1 MRRNTARYGALLLFL
16 ASFISVKAQEDRSA
30 EVVRS
35 SLIGLEYRVKAGFNV
50 GGTAPLPLP
59 AEIRSIEHY
68 DPRLMFAIEGD
79 VTKWLNSRL
88 GVITGLRFE
97 SKGMKTDAK
106 VKGYLMEMVSK
117 QEGALK
123 GVWTG
128 SVQTQ
133 SRSDYLTVPLLATW
147 KYNKRLQLELGGYY
161 SLLIDG
167 NFSGTVYDG
176 YLRKGDPTGE
186 KVLVSEAAYDF
197 SDDLRNN
204 HFGLQMGAEW
214 RAFTHLNI
222 YGDFTWG
229 VNNIFKDDFKSI
241 SFAMYPIYLTLG
253 FAYLF

>member
-1 MRRNTARYGALLLFL
+1 MRRKLARYGALLLFL
-16 ASFISVKAQEDRSA
+16 ASFFPVRAQEERSA

-35 SLIGLEYRVKAGFNV
+35 SLIGLEYRVKAGFNL
-50 GGTAPLPLP
+50 GGAAPIPLP
-59 AEIRSIEHY
+59 AEIRSIESY
-68 DPRLMFAIEGD
+68 NPTLVFAIEGN
-79 VTKWLNSRL
+79 VTKWMNNRWGL
-88 GVITGLRFE
+88 ITGLRFE

-106 VKGYLMEMVSK
+106 VKGYQMEMVSK
-117 QEGALK
+117 QDGALK

-128 SVQTQ
+128 SVKTH
-133 SRSDYLTVPLLATW
+133 SRSAYMTVPLLATW

-167 NFSGTVYDG
+167 SFSGTAYDG

-204 HFGLQMGAEW
+204 HFGFQMGAEW
-214 RAFTHLNI
+214 RAFTHLNM